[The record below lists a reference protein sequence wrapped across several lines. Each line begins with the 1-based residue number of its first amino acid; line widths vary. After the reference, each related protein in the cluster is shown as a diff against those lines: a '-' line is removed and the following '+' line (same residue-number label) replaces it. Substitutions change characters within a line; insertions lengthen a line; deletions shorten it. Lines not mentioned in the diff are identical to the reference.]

1 MFKNKFAIGES
12 RKGFKKSAAKK
23 IGGEKK
29 IELKNENKTQPKKI
43 FKFFWIIRFLK
54 SYSLC
59 FKRKNRNKLYFG
71 RPLYHQN
78 VWPKIFDVVF
88 EGRKDLQELSAGIGI

>member
-1 MFKNKFAIGES
+1 LGIGSKFKNRFAIGES
-12 RKGFKKSAAKK
+12 RKGLKKSAAKK

-29 IELKNENKTQPKKI
+29 FELKNENNETQQKKK

-59 FKRKNRNKLYFG
+59 F
-71 RPLYHQN
+71 
-78 VWPKIFDVVF
+78 
-88 EGRKDLQELSAGIGI
+88 